1 MKALHQRVNIVP
13 ILAKADTLTPPEV
26 EHKKHKVREAGG
38 GRGAGGLLENGV
50 PRAVGP
56 SCVSQIR
63 EEIEH
68 FGIKVYQFP
77 DCDSDEDEDFK
88 LQDQVLKVG
97 PPWGTPFPTCFEQKR
112 EAEFY
117 VRVGYW
123 GGKGPRFPRVKQ
135 RRRRYSRKEQ
145 VRMGLLTGTPTSF
158 QESIPFAVIGSNT
171 VVEARGRRVRGRL
184 YPWGIVEGK
193 APSL

>member
-88 LQDQVLKVG
+88 LQDQALKVG
-97 PPWGTPFPTCFEQKR
+97 PPWGTPFPTCFFRAEEGSRILCKGRLLGWERTPVPQSEAKKTKIQQKGTGENGAVDR
-112 EAEFY
+112 HPY
-117 VRVGYW
+117 LLP
-123 GGKGPRFPRVKQ
+123 GKHPICCNWQQYCSGGPRAAS
-135 RRRRYSRKEQ
+135 SRPALPL
-145 VRMGLLTGTPTSF
+145 GH
-158 QESIPFAVIGSNT
+158 
-171 VVEARGRRVRGRL
+171 RGR
-184 YPWGIVEGK
+184 
-193 APSL
+193 